1 MIIDVHTHCFPKE
14 IAPKAMRI
22 LKEKSQL
29 AMVYTDGTINDL
41 KKSMLKSKVDISILQ
56 NIATKAEQTK
66 NINRW
71 AVKIQD
77 EKILSFGTI
86 HPDYDLWHEEI
97 KYLKE
102 NKIKGIKI
110 HPNDQGFKIDDER
123 MYPIYEKIFE
133 NGLIILFHMGNDLIT
148 NSNNSTAKGLKRI
161 IRLFPNGN
169 IIAAHMGGFRAWE
182 EAEKYLIG
190 EDIYIDTSSSISYL
204 GYKKMAQL
212 INKHGVNK
220 VLFASDSPWTDQAK
234 EISEL
239 KKIGLQNKEL
249 RLILGQN
256 TKKLLKLVF

>member
-1 MIIDVHTHCFPKE
+1 MIIDVHTHCFPQE
-14 IAPKAMRI
+14 IAPKAMKI

-29 AMVYTDGTINDL
+29 AMVYTDGTINNL
-41 KKSMLKSKVDISILQ
+41 KKSMIKSKVDISILQ

-71 AVKIQD
+71 AVKVQD

-86 HPDYDLWHEEI
+86 HPDYNLWHEEI
-97 KYLKE
+97 MYLKE

-110 HPNDQGFKIDDER
+110 HPNDQGFEIDDER
-123 MYPIYEKIFE
+123 MYPIYEEVFK

-148 NSNNSTAKGLKRI
+148 HSDNSTAKGLKSI

-169 IIAAHMGGFRAWE
+169 IIAAHMGGFRAWK

-190 EDIYIDTSSSISYL
+190 EDIYIDTSSSLSYL
-204 GYKKMAQL
+204 GYKKMTQL
-212 INKHGVNK
+212 IKDHGVNK
-220 VLFASDSPWTDQAK
+220 VLFASDSPWTDQEK

-239 KKIGLQNKEL
+239 KKLDIDNDEL
-249 RLILGQN
+249 KLILGEN
-256 TKKLLKLVF
+256 ARNILKIMI